1 MAASCFFEKPSK
13 NSKSKQCQCLFL
25 TWPCPPLSILLGCTS
40 KSHESS
46 LAPSQAFLMANSL
59 KRPLKVSTG
68 HDASSLGNKR
78 QREAQVLDGPDIV
91 SEKIKA
97 IEDLHD
103 MGTRQLREQAI
114 LRGLSSSGSK
124 KELLDRLCA
133 ESEKESKNGKEE
145 DEEKET
151 SNKDEKVTA
160 SFNKVTAELDQYLP
174 DHLKTQYHVLEHG
187 DSIYDAT
194 LNQTNV
200 GNNNNKFYL
209 IQALESND
217 SSKFMVYTRWGRV
230 GIKGQD
236 KLQGPYTSRGSA
248 IQEFEAKFFA
258 KTKNRWPNRKDFI
271 CHPKC
276 YTWLETDHDM
286 NKESSEE
293 NPIFTVERQLQV
305 TRLDPRIAN
314 FISLICDVRMMKQ
327 RMMELGYN
335 AEKLPLGKLSKS
347 TILKGYD
354 VLRRICENI
363 GKSDTEK
370 LEELSGEFYT
380 IIPHDFGFNKMREF
394 TIDNHYKLKCKLEM
408 VEALGEIEIATSL
421 IKDDIY
427 TQKDPLYS
435 KYHCLRCEL
444 VPLDVVSKEF
454 SMIEKY
460 IRNTGDETHYRID
473 IVQIFRASREGENE
487 RFKKFSQTKNRM
499 LLWHGSR
506 LTNWTGILSEGLRI
520 APPEAPSTHSL
531 GNGLYFGDMFSKSA
545 PYCHANWINSDAVLV
560 LCEVALGD
568 MLDYGSFNCHDKLP
582 KGKLSVKV
590 AGGTVPDS
598 SQAQVLEDG
607 VLVPLGKP
615 VELPYSQGM
624 WPRNEYIILDVDQIR
639 IRYVVHAK
647 FCYQTC

>member
-13 NSKSKQCQCLFL
+13 NSKGKQCQCLFL

-133 ESEKESKNGKEE
+133 ESEKESKNGIPEGKEE

-174 DHLKTQYHVLEHG
+174 HHLKTQYHVLEHG

-615 VELPYSQGM
+615 VELP
-624 WPRNEYIILDVDQIR
+624 R
-639 IRYVVHAK
+639 
-647 FCYQTC
+647 